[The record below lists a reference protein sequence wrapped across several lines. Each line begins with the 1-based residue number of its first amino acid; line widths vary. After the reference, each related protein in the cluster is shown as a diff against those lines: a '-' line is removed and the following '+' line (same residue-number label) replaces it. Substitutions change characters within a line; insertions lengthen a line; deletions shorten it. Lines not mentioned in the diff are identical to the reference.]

1 MTVMLGWDPG
11 NGSKLFKTAVEGIY
25 HLGFKFIHL
34 QIRAKYIY
42 ARNFMC
48 TSDTGI
54 TGTIGNQF
62 VYVRYQLTR
71 NVRIN

>member
-1 MTVMLGWDPG
+1 MTVMLD
-11 NGSKLFKTAVEGIY
+11 GILTMEVSY
-25 HLGFKFIHL
+25 LKPQWKEYIILVSNFIHL

-42 ARNFMC
+42 ARNFMYI
-48 TSDTGI
+48 SDTGI